1 MQVGICVLFMSL
13 ALTEWLGCSLGPY
26 RYLTFELF
34 LNVPLN
40 TVQGFRETSRL
51 LCAQPWRGGDAAAG

>member
-1 MQVGICVLFMSL
+1 MQVGTCVLFMSL

-26 RYLTFELF
+26 RYLSFELF

-40 TVQGFRETSRL
+40 IVQGLGETYRL
-51 LCAQPWRGGDAAAG
+51 LRAQPWRGGDAAAG